1 MTAIG
6 SAVQTQAVTF
16 RSEGETLSATLYGSL
31 PARRAAI
38 LVHGTNWDASGWA
51 EVAPKFVARGIPA
64 LAIDMRGKGRS
75 TGTTRE
81 YVPGQPWSPVADVA
95 AAKAFAREHGATE
108 IALVGASL
116 GGHAVLASSFERD
129 NECLV
134 SISAPVAPV
143 PDELS
148 RRVHGRKLYVC
159 AQEDADGAF
168 PNVLASFAALAE
180 PKQLAVFGGTA
191 HSRRMFTE
199 PYADDMLDLVVSF
212 VAKGR

>member
-1 MTAIG
+1 MTQQVAL
-6 SAVQTQAVTF
+6 
-16 RSEGETLSATLYGSL
+16 RSEAETLSATLHGSL

-38 LVHGTNWDASGWA
+38 LVHGSNWDASGWA
-51 EVAPKFVARGIPA
+51 AVAPAFVARGVPA
-64 LAIDMRGKGRS
+64 LAIDLRGKGRS
-75 TGTTRE
+75 TGRTAD
-81 YVPGQPWSPVADVA
+81 YVPGRPWSPVVDVA
-95 AAKAFAREHGATE
+95 AAKAFIREQGARE

-116 GGHAVLASSFERD
+116 GGHAVIASSFERD

-180 PKQLAVFGGTA
+180 PKQLAVFGGSG

-199 PYADDMLDLVVSF
+199 PYAGDLLDLVVGF
-212 VAKGR
+212 VAKGL